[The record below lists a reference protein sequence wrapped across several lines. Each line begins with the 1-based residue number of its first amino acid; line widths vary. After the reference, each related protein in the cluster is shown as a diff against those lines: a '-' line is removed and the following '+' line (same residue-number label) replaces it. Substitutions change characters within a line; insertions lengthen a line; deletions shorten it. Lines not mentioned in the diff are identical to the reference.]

1 MVKVE
6 IDEKELETLRRKAE
20 KIDKFELELDNHMGP
35 FNEETN
41 EFEESESEVDLCTI
55 GEFTLNYFDA
65 WR

>member
-6 IDEKELETLRRKAE
+6 IDEKELDILKRKVE
-20 KIDKFELELDNHMGP
+20 KLDKFELGLEKHMGEY
-35 FNEETN
+35 NEETD
-41 EFEESESEVDLCTI
+41 EFEDNEGVDLCTI